1 MKPTA
6 IPQLARARGM
16 TITAL
21 AKRMGEARETVSRKA
36 HGREMYSQSWAQRAA
51 DALGVKIEA
60 VCPWLTTGR
69 SSTSIGK
76 GGGKVQESQ
85 IGQTRPRLR
94 SLMQLGMKEENMSQH
109 EPEWC
114 QQQRWEQQQRQE
126 LLLPQ
131 QEDRRERRRA
141 TYRYGC
147 QDGTCSE
154 CGSEVSDG
162 MICAPCWR
170 QL

>member
-1 MKPTA
+1 
-6 IPQLARARGM
+6 M

-85 IGQTRPRLR
+85 IGQPKPRLR
-94 SLMQLGMKEENMSQH
+94 SLMQSGLKAENMSQYD
-109 EPEWC
+109 PEDWQQQ
-114 QQQRWEQQQRQE
+114 QQQR
-126 LLLPQ
+126 PQ

-141 TYRYGC
+141 TGRYGYK
-147 QDGTCSE
+147 DGTCSE

-162 MICAPCWR
+162 MICVPCWR